1 MRIVWRAALLLAA
14 AGTWSAAQDTSTQSS
29 SLPAVRPVRGDL
41 LHWRA
46 GEGKTAPLSKETRV
60 APADRLGTK
69 DGDYATLTTES
80 GTIVSLRGVRTAAE
94 RGLGIE
100 RREGKLIFRVFEGKL
115 AVQTFE
121 EGVKVETPQ
130 GQITAGQ
137 SHFIVEVE
145 KEKVRVIPVD
155 GSVTFTNS
163 LGSVV
168 VEPGRET
175 VAEPGK
181 KPTAPKAVD
190 VGKATEEFNRL
201 EAPFNLIKNPGFEDS
216 LKEWGPTHFTLAGKR
231 HTEQD
236 TTVAHSGRA
245 SVRLDITPRIQ
256 GRPGMYRFA
265 VQDVAA
271 VPGKTYL
278 FRFYLRGDIR
288 EGKVTARIGLG
299 GVESPDAWNVTGDKT
314 WRPKSV
320 FVTAKDKILQVM
332 LEVTIESDPYGGSL
346 WLDDFL
352 LSEFPGSAA
361 PK

>member
-1 MRIVWRAALLLAA
+1 MIWRAALLLAA
-14 AGTWSAAQDTSTQSS
+14 AGAWGEAQDTTTTPSGA
-29 SLPAVRPVRGDL
+29 LPAVKPVRGDL
-41 LHWRA
+41 LHWRS

-80 GTIVSLRGVRTAAE
+80 GTIVSLRGVRTGAE

-100 RREGKLIFRVFEGKL
+100 RREGKLVFRVFEGKL

-121 EGVKVETPQ
+121 EGVKVETPA
-130 GQITAGQ
+130 GQLSAGQ

-145 KEKVRVIPVD
+145 KEKVRIIPVD
-155 GSVTFTNS
+155 GTVTFTNS

-181 KPTAPKAVD
+181 KPSPSKATD

-201 EAPFNLIKNPGFEDS
+201 EAAFNLIKNPGFEDG
-216 LKEWGPTHFTLAGKR
+216 LKEWGPAHFTLAGKR
-231 HTEQD
+231 HTELD
-236 TTVAHSGRA
+236 TTVSHSGRA
-245 SVRLDITPRIQ
+245 SVRLDISPRTQ

-278 FRFYLRGDIR
+278 FRFYLRGEIR

-299 GVESPDAWNVTGDKT
+299 GVESPDAWNVTGEKA

-320 FVTAKDKILQVM
+320 FVTAKDKALQVM
-332 LEVTIESDPYGGSL
+332 LEVTIESDQYSGSL

-352 LSEFPGSAA
+352 LSEFP
-361 PK
+361 K

>member
-1 MRIVWRAALLLAA
+1 MIWRAAFLLAA
-14 AGTWSAAQDTSTQSS
+14 AGTWSAAQDTSTQSG

-46 GEGKTAPLSKETRV
+46 GEGKAVPLVKEARV
-60 APADRLGTK
+60 APADRLGTR

-80 GTIVSLRGVRTAAE
+80 GTIVSLRGVRAAAE

-100 RREGKLIFRVFEGKL
+100 RREGKIIFRVFEGKL

-130 GQITAGQ
+130 GLVTAGQ
-137 SHFIVEVE
+137 SHFVIEVE

-168 VEPGRET
+168 VEAGRET

-181 KPTAPKAVD
+181 KPTPPKAVD
-190 VGKATEEFNRL
+190 VAKATEEFNRQ
-201 EAPFNLIKNPGFEDS
+201 EAAFNLVKNPGFEDS
-216 LKEWGPTHFTLAGKR
+216 LKEWGPTHFTLTGKR

-236 TTVAHSGRA
+236 TAVAHSGRA
-245 SVRLDITPRIQ
+245 SVRLDINPRLHART
-256 GRPGMYRFA
+256 GLYRFA
-265 VQDVAA
+265 VQDVPS

-278 FRFYLRGDIR
+278 FRFYIRGDIR

-299 GVESPDAWNVTGDKT
+299 GVESPDAWMVSGEKT
-314 WRPKSV
+314 WKAKSV
-320 FVTAKDKILQVM
+320 FVTAKEKALSVM
-332 LEVTIESDPYGGSL
+332 LEVAVDSEQSSGSL

-352 LSEFPGSAA
+352 LSEFP
-361 PK
+361 K